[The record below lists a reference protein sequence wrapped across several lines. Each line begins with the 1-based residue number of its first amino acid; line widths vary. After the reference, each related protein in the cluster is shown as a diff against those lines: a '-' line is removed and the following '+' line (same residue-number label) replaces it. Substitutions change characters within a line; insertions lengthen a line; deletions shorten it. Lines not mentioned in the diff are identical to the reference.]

1 MPWCISRMRTMQ
13 RSYFFYCTETVHVRR
28 KSGNR
33 PLATC
38 SLDQHVDALGSA
50 SDIPQIPESGEKSAS
65 LN

>member
-1 MPWCISRMRTMQ
+1 MQ